1 MSTADATQKLIEG
14 SLKGDRR
21 SQQAIYKMY
30 YGKMK
35 AVCLRY
41 ATSAD
46 EAKDIVQD
54 GFIKVFSQL
63 SRYEGNGSFE
73 GWIRRIMVNLAIDY
87 YRKKKHH
94 FEIDIE
100 NSSALREE
108 AEDSYDEVQGG
119 EEDYDFQPHEIVA
132 AMQLLSPVY
141 RTVFN
146 LYVFENFSHQDIAD
160 QLGISV
166 GTSKSNFAKA
176 KKNMRKLL
184 LNNKA
189 KTNE

>member
-1 MSTADATQKLIEG
+1 VSTEDATQQLIEG

-41 ATSAD
+41 ASSAD

-73 GWIRRIMVNLAIDY
+73 GWVRRIMVNLAIDY

-108 AEDSYDEVQGG
+108 AEDGYDEENGN

-146 LYVFENFSHQDIAD
+146 LYVFENFSHQEIAD

>member
-1 MSTADATQKLIEG
+1 MSTEDATQQLIEG

-41 ATSAD
+41 ASSAD

-73 GWIRRIMVNLAIDY
+73 GWVRRIMVNLAIDY

-108 AEDSYDEVQGG
+108 AEDGYDEENGN

-146 LYVFENFSHQDIAD
+146 LYVFENFSHQEIAD